1 MAEGTN
7 TTAARTDT
15 APAGNDTKYVSTTR
29 GVKGGY
35 FFFAPAGSAVP
46 TDIETPL
53 DAAYKC
59 GGFIGEDGFT
69 ESLDGDSDSM
79 TDMNGD
85 TVDTSSGAKTETCA
99 ATLISMDENA
109 LSIQYG
115 SANVDSSNSKYIKV
129 SHDWSKAEEE
139 LSIVF
144 ELVLKNGRRWRK
156 VVPACKVTELGEF
169 TGNSTTLAGREV
181 TFTYLVGADGA
192 GCVDYL
198 EKVA

>member
-1 MAEGTN
+1 MAEPKETQP
-7 TTAARTDT
+7 AAGQV
-15 APAGNDTKYVSTTR
+15 AAGNDTKYVSTTK

-35 FFFAPAGSAVP
+35 FFFAPGGTAAP

-53 DAAYKC
+53 PAAFKC
-59 GGFIGEDGFT
+59 GGFISEDGFT
-69 ESLDGDSDSM
+69 EGLDGASDSLV
-79 TDMNGD
+79 DMNGD

-99 ATLISMDENA
+99 ATLVSMDENA
-109 LSIQYG
+109 LSVQYG
-115 SANVDSSNSKYIKV
+115 SDNVDATSDKFIKV
-129 SHDWSKAEEE
+129 SHNWSQAEEE
-139 LSIVF
+139 LCVVL

-156 VVPACKVTELGEF
+156 VIGACKVTELGEF

-192 GCVDYL
+192 GCVDYI

>member
-1 MAEGTN
+1 MSEPTTTSNTASGT
-7 TTAARTDT
+7 
-15 APAGNDTKYVSTTR
+15 GSNDTKYVSTTR

-35 FFFAPAGSAVP
+35 FFFAPGGTAAP

-53 DAAYKC
+53 AAAFKC

-69 ESLDGDSDSM
+69 ESLDGDSDTLS
-79 TDMNGD
+79 DMNGD
-85 TVDTSSGAKTETCA
+85 AVDTSGGAKTETCA

-109 LSIQYG
+109 LSVQYG
-115 SANVDSSNSKYIKV
+115 SANVDASGGKFIKV
-129 SHDWSKAEEE
+129 SHNWSKAEEE
-139 LSIVF
+139 LVVVL

-156 VVPACKVTELGEF
+156 VIPACKVTELGEF

-192 GCVDYL
+192 GCVDYI